1 MTTLMRQEIG
11 EQPVVLARTLEAL
24 GGPVEAVAGTFAA
37 RGIRTVVTSG
47 RGSSDHVARYAS
59 YVLALQAGLLVAD
72 LTPSIVTAY
81 GATPALPDAALLAIS
96 QSGAAEDIRA
106 VAAAARAEGAPVVA
120 ITNAPDAPLLEVA
133 DHGLVTPA
141 GPERS
146 VPATKTYTAALA
158 TVALLGS
165 VLGRRAGPSGER
177 GRPAERRRPGER
189 GRPGGLEPADLARLP
204 EAVER
209 VLALEPELAA
219 LGARLKGRDRCVVIG
234 RGYNRATASEVAL
247 KIQETSYLS
256 AQDYGASDFLHGPV
270 AVVEPGFDVLVIAA
284 PGPTAPTVLAVA
296 ARARELGARVTV
308 ISDGPVDRAG
318 LEAAADA
325 HVHLGTGLAEPLT
338 PIAFAVAGQ
347 LVALHLALA
356 EGRSP
361 DVPRALRKV
370 TVTR

>member
-165 VLGRRAGPSGER
+165 VLGRRAGPS
-177 GRPAERRRPGER
+177 GER

>member
-1 MTTLMRQEIG
+1 MTTLMRREIG
-11 EQPVVLARTLEAL
+11 EQPAVLGRTLEAL
-24 GGPVEAVAGTFAA
+24 AAPVEAVAETFAA
-37 RGIRTVVTSG
+37 RGIRTIVTCG

-59 YVLALQAGLLVAD
+59 YLLTIHAGLLVAD

-81 GATPALPDAALLAIS
+81 GATPVLPDAALLAIS

-106 VAAAARAEGAPVVA
+106 VAAAARTQGAPVVA
-120 ITNAPDAPLLEVA
+120 ITNVADAPLLEVA
-133 DHGLVTPA
+133 DHALVTPA

-146 VPATKTYTAALA
+146 VPATKTFTAALA
-158 TVALLGS
+158 TVALLGGA
-165 VLGRRAGPSGER
+165 LARRARSVG
-177 GRPAERRRPGER
+177 AL
-189 GRPGGLEPADLARLP
+189 RPGGLEPAELARLP

-284 PGPTAPTVLAVA
+284 PGPTAATVLAVA
-296 ARARELGARVTV
+296 ARARELGARVAA
-308 ISDGPVDRAG
+308 ISDGPVDRT
-318 LEAAADA
+318 EVAAVADV

>member
-1 MTTLMRQEIG
+1 MTTLMRREIG
-11 EQPVVLARTLEAL
+11 EQPAVLARTLETLAA
-24 GGPVEAVAGTFAA
+24 PVEAVAGTFAA
-37 RGIRTVVTSG
+37 RGIRTIVTCG

-59 YVLALQAGLLVAD
+59 YLFTIHAGLLVAD

-81 GATPALPDAALLAIS
+81 GVTPALPDAALLAIS
-96 QSGAAEDIRA
+96 QSGAAADIRA

-120 ITNAPDAPLLEVA
+120 ITNVADAPLLEVA
-133 DHGLVTPA
+133 DHALVTPA

-146 VPATKTYTAALA
+146 VPATKTFTAALA
-158 TVALLGS
+158 TVALLGG
-165 VLGRRAGPSGER
+165 VLARRGGSA
-177 GRPAERRRPGER
+177 A
-189 GRPGGLEPADLARLP
+189 GLEVGDLARVP
-204 EAVER
+204 DAVER
-209 VLALEPELAA
+209 VLALEPELAG

-270 AVVEPGFDVLVIAA
+270 AVVEPGFDVLVIVA
-284 PGPTAPTVLAVA
+284 PGPTAATVLAVA
-296 ARARELGARVTV
+296 ARARELGARVAV
-308 ISDGPVDRAG
+308 ISDGPIDRAAIA
-318 LEAAADA
+318 AAADA

>member
-1 MTTLMRQEIG
+1 MTTLMRHEIG
-11 EQPVVLARTLEAL
+11 EQPAVLARTLETLVA
-24 GGPVEAVAGTFAA
+24 PVEAVAGTFAA
-37 RGIRTVVTSG
+37 RGIRTIVTCG

-59 YVLALQAGLLVAD
+59 YLLTIHAGLLVAD

-81 GATPALPDAALLAIS
+81 GATPALPGAALLAIS

-106 VAAAARAEGAPVVA
+106 VAAAARAIGAPVVA

-133 DHGLVTPA
+133 DHALVTPA

-146 VPATKTYTAALA
+146 VPATKTFTAALA
-158 TVALLGS
+158 AVALLGS
-165 VLGRRAGPSGER
+165 VLARHGGGAARGGSARGGRVS
-177 GRPAERRRPGER
+177 
-189 GRPGGLEPADLARLP
+189 GLEPADLARLP

-270 AVVEPGFDVLVIAA
+270 AVVEPGFEVLVIVA
-284 PGPTAPTVLAVA
+284 PGPTAATVLAVA
-296 ARARELGARVTV
+296 TRARELGARVTV
-308 ISDGPVDRAG
+308 ISDGPVDRAAIA
-318 LEAAADA
+318 AAADA
-325 HVHLGTGLAEPLT
+325 HVHLETDLAEPLT

>member
-1 MTTLMRQEIG
+1 MTTLMRREIG
-11 EQPVVLARTLEAL
+11 EQPAVLARTLEAL
-24 GGPVEAVAGTFAA
+24 AAPVEAVAETLGA
-37 RGIRTVVTSG
+37 RGIRTIVTCG

-59 YVLALQAGLLVAD
+59 YLLTIHAGLLVAD

-81 GATPALPDAALLAIS
+81 GVTPTLPDAALLAIS

-106 VAAAARAEGAPVVA
+106 AAAAARAAGAPVVA
-120 ITNAPDAPLLEVA
+120 ITNAPDAPLLQVA
-133 DHGLVTPA
+133 DHALVTPA

-146 VPATKTYTAALA
+146 VPATKTYTSALA
-158 TVALLGS
+158 AVALLGS
-165 VLGRRAGPSGER
+165 VLARRGGRVTGVGAAGG
-177 GRPAERRRPGER
+177 A
-189 GRPGGLEPADLARLP
+189 GLATADLARLP
-204 EAVER
+204 DAVEG
-209 VLALEPELAA
+209 VLSLEPELAA
-219 LGARLKGRDRCVVIG
+219 LGARLTGRDRCVVIG

-270 AVVEPGFDVLVIAA
+270 AVVEPGFDVLVIVA
-284 PGPTAPTVLAVA
+284 PGPTAAGVLEVA
-296 ARARELGARVTV
+296 SRARELGARVSA
-308 ISDGPVDRAG
+308 ISDGSVDRAIID
-318 LEAAADA
+318 AVADA
-325 HVHLGTGLAEPLT
+325 HVYLGTGLSEPLT
-338 PIAFAVAGQ
+338 PIGFAVAGQ